1 MEPILSKQEIADLL
15 RSLQKDGA
23 VPSGLQPPGAQKF
36 YPEHVEINLLE
47 LPADSHQ
54 KLAIPNLNLI
64 IDRFRSAFGSSLS
77 HYLQKTVGLEI
88 IDFNSLPFSD
98 YLPDQEHH
106 KTTGILSLQPLNSG
120 CLLNYDPHLWFL
132 LLENLLGGVGG
143 SASSRSDRSPTKLEL
158 TLLKA
163 SMELACQA
171 IDQAFIP
178 LLQLST
184 KVIDTSG
191 EERLHSFASADV
203 VMAVYRFEV
212 TLEQDAGVLE
222 LVFPIDSLTPY
233 RSSLDKLTQLQ
244 NFEDKNWPESI
255 RIGLGTMPVTVIAQ
269 TCLIDLSIQQLIDL
283 KVGDILP
290 IPHDPDRSV
299 EILVEGVAKFSGLPG
314 QHNHSKNVKIT
325 DIYQ

>member
-15 RSLQKDGA
+15 RTLQKDGA
-23 VPSGLQPPGAQKF
+23 GPSGLEPAGAQKI
-36 YPEHVEINLLE
+36 YSDHVEINLLE

-54 KLAIPNLNLI
+54 KLAIPNFNLI

-88 IDFNSLPFSD
+88 IDFHSLPFSA
-98 YLPDQEHH
+98 YLPEQEHH
-106 KTTGILSLQPLNSG
+106 KTTGILSLKPLNCS
-120 CLLNYDPHLWFL
+120 CLLNYDPHLWSL

-143 SASSRSDRSPTKLEL
+143 SVKSKSERSPTKLEL

-163 SMELACQA
+163 SLELACQA

-178 LLQLST
+178 LLQLSS
-184 KVIDTSG
+184 KVIVTPG
-191 EERLHSFASADV
+191 EERLHSFASADA
-203 VMAVYRFEV
+203 VMAIYRFEL

-222 LVFPIDSLTPY
+222 LVFPIDSLAPY
-233 RSSLDKLTQLQ
+233 RSSLEKLTQLQ
-244 NFEDKNWPESI
+244 SFQNKNWPENI
-255 RIGLGTMPVTVIAQ
+255 RNGLGTMPVTVKAQ

-290 IPHDPDRSV
+290 IPQDPDSSV
-299 EILVEGVAKFSGLPG
+299 EILVEGVPKFSGLPG
-314 QHNHSKNVKIT
+314 HHNHSKNVTIT